1 MASFVYY
8 LEGKNR
14 EFIISD
20 DVYSSVLQIWKS
32 FKEDIVYRNRY
43 FSGEEIIRILSKLN
57 FMPIFPTNTHLTYYR
72 ARIGD
77 FEHTPDSDMMAPPAY
92 KTSDGRCNPA
102 GISYLY
108 LATSKDTAIREIRPQ
123 IGDVVTLATCD
134 VDVSNIFSFNVY
146 LMEHYGIKAEDEY
159 AKCLLFLILEDL
171 SSAVTKNNHLD
182 YIPLQYISEFIKS
195 RGYNGF
201 SYSSIYQTG
210 MNLVMFNWENC
221 VTLLSKETFH
231 IKNTCIKYE

>member
-8 LEGKNR
+8 IEGEKR

-20 DVYSSVLQIWKS
+20 DVYSSVLQTWNS
-32 FKEDIVYRNRY
+32 FKEDIVHQNRY

-57 FMPIFPTNTHLTYYR
+57 FMPVLPPHTHLTLYR

-77 FEHTPDSDMMAPPAY
+77 FEHTPNSEMMAPPAD

-108 LATSKDTAIREIRPQ
+108 LSSSKDTAIREIRPQ
-123 IGDVVTLATCD
+123 IGDKVTLATFD
-134 VDVSNIFSFNVY
+134 VDVSNIFTFNVY
-146 LMEHYGIKAEDEY
+146 LMEHYGIKAENEY

-195 RGYNGF
+195 RGYDGF
-201 SYSSIYQTG
+201 LYSSVYQTG
-210 MNLVMFNWENC
+210 TNLVMFHWENL
-221 VTLLSKETFH
+221 VTLRAKETVL
-231 IKNTCIKYE
+231 IKNTCIEYE